1 MSDLSKLST
10 YELQAIANNDFSK
23 LSESTLNMLA
33 GGVNQASAQQL
44 TTQPQEPVAK
54 PMSGGQVLS
63 SAVMNFPSS
72 LFSMATDVF
81 KAVTDPLQTARDL
94 GTLFVGATSK
104 VLGEPLFESDKGKQ
118 MRLKGEKSVEQVGT
132 FIANRYGSIENAKQA
147 LATDP
152 AGVLS
157 DASLV
162 FTGGAGILPKAS
174 MASKALSTAAKVTDP
189 LRIAAAPIAYGAKGV
204 APFLGM
210 TTGAGSMAIEEA
222 YKAGKAGGEKG
233 KSFVGNLRGTADQLQ
248 VLEDTKSNLKAMI
261 EQQQQAYRSGMI
273 DVKADQSILK
283 FNDIDS
289 ALQKANDR
297 IYYKGT
303 VRSKDAAGYLTD
315 TQKIIDEWKANNPA
329 DFHTP
334 EGLDI
339 LKQKI
344 YDDVLSNIPINQK
357 SSIGIIGD
365 IYNSVKSTIQKQAP
379 TYAETMKAYADTA
392 EQVREI
398 EKSLSQGRKATAD
411 AGLRKLQ
418 TVLRDNASTNYGQ
431 RVKLID
437 QLEATSPQY
446 GGGIPIKPALAGQ
459 ALSKVTPR
467 GMQAVGTVGT
477 AGLLSQVGSNP
488 LAAAYLAGSSPRLVG
503 EAAYLAGK
511 GARQAE
517 NVGGLFPNIG
527 GLLPGVDYPVMF
539 NLLSRTQ
546 TE

>member
-1 MSDLSKLST
+1 MATINRKAALAAGYTDAEIDAYERQQGLASST
-10 YELQAIANNDFSK
+10 QPTAKPAATPSQQPLTTTEVVTSAIA
-23 LSESTLNMLA
+23 
-33 GGVNQASAQQL
+33 
-44 TTQPQEPVAK
+44 
-54 PMSGGQVLS
+54 
-63 SAVMNFPSS
+63 NFPSS
-72 LFSMATDVF
+72 LYSMATDVF
-81 KAVTDPLQTARDL
+81 KAVTDPIQTASDL

-104 VLGEPLFESDKGKQ
+104 VLGEPFFESDLAKQ
-118 MRLKGEKSVEQVGT
+118 MRLKGEKSAEQVGA
-132 FIANRYGSIENAKQA
+132 FMANRYGSVESAKRA

-162 FTGGAGILPKAS
+162 FTGGAGLVPKAS
-174 MASKALSTAAKVTDP
+174 TASKVLTTAAKVTDP
-189 LRIAAAPIAYGAKGV
+189 LRIAAAPIALASKSI
-204 APFLGM
+204 APTLGM
-210 TTGAGSMAIEEA
+210 TTGASSMAIEEA
-222 YKAGKAGGEKG
+222 YKAGKEGGVKA
-233 KSFVGNLRGTADQLQ
+233 KSFTENLRGTADQLQ

-261 EQQQQAYRSGMI
+261 QQQQDAYRSGMI

-283 FNDIDS
+283 FGDIDD
-289 ALQKANDR
+289 ALKKANDR

-303 VRSKDAAGYLTD
+303 VRSKDAAGYLTE

-357 SSIGIIGD
+357 SSTGIIGD

-379 TYAETMKAYADTA
+379 TYAETMKQYADTA
-392 EQVREI
+392 DLVREI
-398 EKSLSQGRKATAD
+398 ERSLSQGKKASAD

-431 RVKLID
+431 RVNLVN

-467 GMQAVGTVGT
+467 GVQAVGTVGT
-477 AGLLSQVGSNP
+477 AGLLSQISNP
-488 LAAAYLAGSSPRLVG
+488 FAAAYLAGSSPRLVG
-503 EAAYLAGK
+503 EAAYVAGK
-511 GARQAE
+511 GAGQV
-517 NVGGLFPNIG
+517 NKVTGLFPE
-527 GLLPGVDYPVMF
+527 LDYPLMF
-539 NLLSRTQ
+539 NVLSNAQ

>member
-1 MSDLSKLST
+1 MAIDREKAKAAGYSDAEIDAYERQQGLASSVQPSQPSQVQTAQNQKPLST
-10 YELQAIANNDFSK
+10 TEVVTGAI
-23 LSESTLNMLA
+23 
-33 GGVNQASAQQL
+33 V
-44 TTQPQEPVAK
+44 
-54 PMSGGQVLS
+54 
-63 SAVMNFPSS
+63 NFPSS
-72 LFSMATDVF
+72 LYNMATDVF
-81 KAVTDPLQTARDL
+81 KAVSDPIKTASDI
-94 GTLFVGATSK
+94 GNLFVGATSK
-104 VLGEPLFESDKGKQ
+104 VLGEPFFESDLAKQ
-118 MRLKGEKSVEQVGT
+118 MRLKGEKSAEQVGA
-132 FIANRYGSIENAKQA
+132 FMVNRYGSVEKAKQA

-162 FTGGAGILPKAS
+162 FTGGAGLVPKAS
-174 MASKALSTAAKVTDP
+174 TASKVLTTAAKVTDP
-189 LRIAAAPIAYGAKGV
+189 LRIAAAPLAFTSKAV
-204 APFLGM
+204 APTLGM

-222 YKAGKAGGEKG
+222 YKAGKEGGVKG
-233 KSFVGNLRGTADQLQ
+233 KSFTENLRGTADQLQ

-261 EQQQQAYRSGMI
+261 QEQQNAYRSGMI

-283 FNDIDS
+283 FDDIDS

-303 VRSKDAAGYLTD
+303 VRSKDAAGYLKE

-357 SSIGIIGD
+357 SSTGIIGD

-398 EKSLSQGRKATAD
+398 ERSLSQGKKASAD

-431 RVKLID
+431 RVNLVN
-437 QLEATSPQY
+437 QLEATSPSL

-467 GMQAVGTVGT
+467 GVQAVGTVGT
-477 AGLLSQVGSNP
+477 AGLLSQFSNP
-488 LAAAYLAGSSPRLVG
+488 LTAAYLAGSSPRLVG
-503 EAAYLAGK
+503 EAAYMAGK
-511 GARQAE
+511 GGKQ
-517 NVGGLFPNIG
+517 VGKVTGLFPE
-527 GLLPGVDYPVMF
+527 LDYPLMF
-539 NLLSRTQ
+539 NLLSKSQTQ
-546 TE
+546 